1 MNSVQ
6 ILVLDFGSQYTQLIA
21 RRLREY
27 GIYTE
32 IVPYFESIDS
42 IKAKN
47 PKGIILSGGP
57 ASVYEEDAYKPD
69 SGIFTLG
76 VPLLGICYG
85 MQYIA
90 HYFGGKVI
98 RAEAQEFG
106 RAVLTILNKD
116 SINANTAQIIMQ
128 TKHFIIQT
136 YTIDDFEAFYELVS
150 NKDTMQTLPTLSQKA
165 TKEWLDRQILNY
177 RQYGYGIWAI
187 IDKENGKMVGYAG
200 FEKTKVSIKN
210 AIQEGLQWSYVLDK
224 AYQNKESCEAIARV
238 CISYAFQNLY
248 ANEIYCLSHRDNSLT
263 NNIAQTIGGIC
274 CDSINDIMVWKIA
287 NNSIDN
293 VGQNNGKQLV
303 GDTLILRE
311 LVASDLADIE
321 SMLLDCEVMSAW
333 GRPLSK
339 QEAKEWLA
347 KQMQSY
353 KLYGFGLFA
362 VIEKSSGIMVGQCGI
377 TWQNV
382 QDFELYNTIKS
393 SITENDY
400 SLTQNNMQT
409 LIESKSPLLP
419 ELGYIFKKSHWHK
432 GLASKAAQICMEYA
446 FQTLGLPLLI
456 SLIRTDSVAPQNVAK
471 RLEMRIVGKSYRT
484 FDGMDMP
491 HFVYMMRASDY
502 LGLDFKSQDTKK
514 VLLEFTSFT
523 PNNPMQDSVKD
534 EILEIWQNFIN
545 ATYHFLTQ
553 KDIESMRGDINELLD
568 SMNIIIASDYDK
580 KLGFIGLQ
588 GNKIAALFIS
598 PSAFKKGVGKALL
611 QKALESGLSD
621 YGEILVD
628 CNEANTDAISFYHT
642 LGFEIFARSPKD
654 LKNRDLPL
662 VHFRASSALLMR
674 SFNLHYNMPLFETER
689 LIVREMRQS
698 DKAQLQTMLLDYEV
712 MSSWEYN
719 FNDSSVQ
726 EWLSVQLNRY
736 EKFGFGLWAVVDKD
750 SGVMIGQA
758 GLSLQTYND
767 KKVLGM
773 TYIIAKN
780 HWKKGYGAEVALGC
794 KHYAFQVLKVKE
806 LYLLINESNE
816 ASKSVA
822 KKLQAYLLGETT
834 WTYRGRAMQ
843 RLVYRIKNT
852 NTNQFILE
860 TSRTILRP
868 YQDSDY
874 YALKAMLQDKE
885 TMQAWNGV
893 LSEQGVQEWIEDERI
908 NHDKFGIGW
917 WVVVDRVSGA
927 VIGQAGLHYTQYL
940 EMNYMLHKDHWH
952 KGYAI
957 EIGFACKEYA
967 FRHLRVKKLYSLCR
981 EDNIAAQNVAK
992 RIGMDKVGII
1002 EKDNVSYVEFCATS
1016 KVSPFA
1022 YTKYI
1027 YTASMESLETLQ
1039 KNLGRLG
1046 LRIGALNT
1054 ADSKE
1059 VLDLSALWQ
1068 EHFKKTHSY
1077 ITQEVVEQSGRNMLA
1092 LLKQCKQCLI
1102 ISCEQQ
1108 GAVESEVLGF
1118 LVLHAMDNTHSF
1130 IEIFLCNQKAC
1141 MQCEGVALLQ
1151 ALVHMN
1157 DSAYITVPSIVAQ
1170 EQIQHFYTHLGFIKK
1185 SDSKDLLHFDGTLP
1199 SGIEANLC
1207 YKYHDTALPCFIYSI
1222 ERATLSTS
1230 LRSLLLQDTQYA
1242 NTESKQIFV
1251 YENAQLNAHK
1261 YRTRKNDIAILFEG
1275 VRQDSIVWMS
1285 HADKVERVPSGFV
1298 ELARSGNTQNCAI
1311 ADEAR
1316 RIYAL
1321 QFHPEVVHSE
1331 CGGEILKNFALRICG
1346 ADNSWNMK
1354 NFATQEIAKLRQQV
1368 LGDSCCGRDFGAE
1381 SSVPDSSEGVQDR
1394 GAKAINEAINS
1405 GAKSSQNTC
1414 HTLAGNDKDSQNSA
1428 ESNKQ
1433 KTSLDSMKVLETAR
1447 TYLRT
1452 YTMQDLEALQAILDS
1467 KTMYA
1472 WGHGFTKQEC
1482 KEWIETQLER
1492 YRKYGFGL
1500 WAVVDKASGQI
1511 IGSAGLNYERID
1523 MAGEREILELGYI
1536 INHRFWGRGYGLEVA
1551 VACARY
1557 AFERL
1562 GAKELYCLIKWDNLA
1577 SLKLARK
1584 LGMRVVGENSKI
1596 YQGQKLAHY
1605 VLKAGELV
1613 LCVDNAGLLDSKIM
1627 ESSKKPQG
1635 EGYSRCGRGFSAE
1648 SNAVDSQAMDCH
1660 ANALAR
1666 NEKALR
1672 DSKISSAA
1680 ESSEGAKSERDSK
1693 GCDDFEVGENS
1704 KICDVAKDVV
1714 NAYAAGLEM
1723 RKQGEDAV
1731 SLVNRGF
1738 QAEGEIDSKVGEN
1751 SKICGEKTSQ
1761 RRSFF
1766 SKSGLSS
1773 TQAGS
1778 CLDGNDCRDSEQSA
1792 NASAAGFCD
1801 DFKGCADF
1809 GARSLVSLNDE
1820 ATKSNSLKS
1829 AQKPTHKVLCAVS
1842 GGVDSS
1848 VVATLLHRAIGENLI
1863 PVFVDTGLLRKGE
1876 KEAVIAMFRE
1886 NLKVPLIV
1894 VDSSALFLGRL
1905 KGVTDP
1911 ERKRKIIGETF
1922 IEVFEAEASKHKGEI
1937 KYLAQGTLYPD
1948 VIESVSVKGPSKTI
1962 KSHHNVGGLPEWM
1975 KFELIEPLRELF
1987 KDEVRAL
1994 GRELGMPESMLMRHP
2009 FPGPGLAIR
2018 IMGEVN
2024 EGDLELLREADSIF
2038 IEELHRAGLYDR
2050 VWQAFCV
2057 LLNVRSVGVMGDNR
2071 TYDNT
2076 ICLRAVDA
2084 QDGMTASF
2092 STLPHEFLE
2101 SVSNRIINEVAG
2113 INRVVYDITS
2123 KPPGT
2128 IEWE

>member
-69 SGIFTLG
+69 SGVFTLG
-76 VPLLGICYG
+76 VPVLGICYG

-90 HYFGGKVI
+90 HFFGGKVVK
-98 RAEAQEFG
+98 AKAQEFG

-116 SINANTAQIIMQ
+116 SAKSNISQ
-128 TKHFIIQT
+128 TIIQT
-136 YTIDDFEAFYELVS
+136 KRFIIRTYTNEDFNTLHKLVS
-150 NKDTMQTLPTLSQKA
+150 NKETMQTLPTLSEQA
-165 TKEWLDRQILNY
+165 TRAWLDRQIANY
-177 RQYGYGIWAI
+177 QQYGYGIWAV
-187 IDKENGKMVGYAG
+187 IDKENGKMIGYSG
-200 FEKTKVSIKN
+200 FEKTKISFNNTMQDV
-210 AIQEGLQWSYVLDK
+210 LQWSYALDK
-224 AYQNKESCEAIARV
+224 AYQNKEYCEAIAKA
-238 CISYAFQNLY
+238 CLSYAFQNLY
-248 ANEIYCLSHRDNSLT
+248 VNEIYCLSHKDNNLT
-263 NNIAQTIGGIC
+263 KHVTQTLGGEC
-274 CDSINDIMVWKIA
+274 CDCVNDTMVWKLA
-287 NNSIDN
+287 NNNIEN
-293 VGQNNGKQLV
+293 IGQNNGKQLV
-303 GDTLILRE
+303 SDTLILRE
-311 LVASDLADIE
+311 FVASDLADIE

-333 GRPLSK
+333 CRPLSK
-339 QEAKEWLA
+339 QEAKEWLD
-347 KQMQSY
+347 KQIQSY

-362 VIEKSSGIMVGQCGI
+362 VIEKNSGIMVGQCGI

-382 QDFELYNTIKS
+382 QDIELYNTIKS
-393 SITENDY
+393 SINAKDY
-400 SLTQNNMQT
+400 LLTQNNMQA
-409 LIESKSPLLP
+409 LMESKSPLLP

-432 GLASKAAQICMEYA
+432 GLASKAAQMCMEYA
-446 FQTLGLPLLI
+446 FQSLGLPLLI
-456 SLIRTDSVAPQNVAK
+456 SLIKTDNIAPQNVAK
-471 RLEMRIVGKSYRT
+471 RLEMRIVGKCYKT
-484 FDGMDMP
+484 FSGTEIP
-491 HFVYMMRASDY
+491 HFVYMMKASDY
-502 LGLDFKSQDTKK
+502 QGLDFKIQDTKK
-514 VLLEFTSFT
+514 ALLEFESFT
-523 PNNPMQDSVKD
+523 PSNPMKDSIKNEILKIWRDSV
-534 EILEIWQNFIN
+534 N
-545 ATYHFLTQ
+545 ATHHFLTQ
-553 KDIESMRGDINELLD
+553 KDIESIEVDTNTLLD

-580 KLGFIGLQ
+580 RLGFIGLQ
-588 GNKIAALFIS
+588 GNKIAALFVA

-611 QKALESGLSD
+611 QKALESGLGD

-654 LKNRDLPL
+654 LQNRDLPL
-662 VHFRASSALLMR
+662 VHFRANSALLMR
-674 SFNLHYNMPLFETER
+674 SFDLHYNMPLFETER

-698 DKAQLQTMLLDYEV
+698 DKSQLQAMLLDYEV

-780 HWKKGYGAEVALGC
+780 YWKKGYGAEVALGC
-794 KHYAFQVLKVKE
+794 KHYAFQVLKVRE

-852 NTNQFILE
+852 NTNQFSLE
-860 TSRTILRP
+860 TNRTMLRP

-874 YALKAMLQDKE
+874 PALKAMLQDKE
-885 TMQAWNGV
+885 IMQAWNGA
-893 LSEQGVQEWIEDERI
+893 LSEQGVQEWIANERA

-917 WVVVDRVSGA
+917 WVIVDKISGA

-940 EMNYMLHKDHWH
+940 EMHYMLHKEHLH

-957 EIGFACKEYA
+957 EIGLACKEYA

-981 EDNIAAQNVAK
+981 EDNISAQNVAK
-992 RIGMDKVGII
+992 RIGMNKVGTI
-1002 EKDNVSYVEFCATS
+1002 EVDNVSYVEFCAIS
-1016 KVSPFA
+1016 KVSPFT

-1046 LRIGALNT
+1046 LRISALNIT
-1054 ADSKE
+1054 DSKE

-1068 EHFKKTHSY
+1068 EHFKKTHSH
-1077 ITQEVVEQSGRNMLA
+1077 IPQEVVEQSGKNMLA
-1092 LLKQCKQCLI
+1092 IIKQCKQCLI

-1108 GAVESEVLGF
+1108 GGLENEVLGF
-1118 LVLHAMDNTHSF
+1118 LVLHATNNTQSF
-1130 IEIFLCNQKAC
+1130 IEIFLCSQKAH
-1141 MQCEGVALLQ
+1141 MQKEGIALLQ

-1157 DSAYITVPSIVAQ
+1157 DSSYITTPSIVVQ
-1170 EQIQHFYTHLGFIKK
+1170 EQMQHFYENLGFTKQ
-1185 SDSKDLLHFDGTLP
+1185 SDRKELLRFDGALP
-1199 SGIEANLC
+1199 SDINANLC
-1207 YKYHDTALPCFIYSI
+1207 YKYHNTTLPCFIYGI
-1222 ERATLSTS
+1222 TRMDLSAS
-1230 LRSLLLQDTQYA
+1230 LRSFLLQDTQYSS
-1242 NTESKQIFV
+1242 TESNQIFT
-1251 YENAQLNAHK
+1251 YETTQINTHK
-1261 YRTRKNDIAILFEG
+1261 DKAKQNNTAILFAG

-1316 RIYAL
+1316 GIYAL

-1331 CGGEILKNFALRICG
+1331 CGGEILKNFALHICG

-1354 NFATQEIAKLRQQV
+1354 NFATQEIVKLRQKV
-1368 LGDSCCGRDFGAE
+1368 LGDGLEEQGAIKEAMSVKSEALKAMNSRAE
-1381 SSVPDSSEGVQDR
+1381 SSQNACHTEASRKDSKSDSKDSTESSE
-1394 GAKAINEAINS
+1394 
-1405 GAKSSQNTC
+1405 
-1414 HTLAGNDKDSQNSA
+1414 
-1428 ESNKQ
+1428 Q
-1433 KTSLDSMKVLETAR
+1433 KIRLDSIKVLETER

-1452 YTMQDLEALQAILDS
+1452 YTMQDLESLQAILDG

-1472 WGHGFTKQEC
+1472 WGHSFTKQEC
-1482 KEWIETQLER
+1482 KEWIERQLER
-1492 YRKYGFGL
+1492 YKKYGFGL
-1500 WAVVDKASGQI
+1500 WAVVDKVSCQL
-1511 IGSAGLNYERID
+1511 IGNAGLNYERIE
-1523 MAGEREILELGYI
+1523 MEGEREILELGYI
-1536 INHRFWGRGYGLEVA
+1536 INHRFWGKGYGLEVA
-1551 VACARY
+1551 AACARY
-1557 AFERL
+1557 AFEKVGVR
-1562 GAKELYCLIKWDNLA
+1562 ELYCLIKWDNLA

-1605 VLKAGELV
+1605 VLKASELV
-1613 LCVDNAGLLDSKIM
+1613 LCVDSSGLLDSK
-1627 ESSKKPQG
+1627 G
-1635 EGYSRCGRGFSAE
+1635 RDDSR
-1648 SNAVDSQAMDCH
+1648 
-1660 ANALAR
+1660 
-1666 NEKALR
+1666 
-1672 DSKISSAA
+1672 
-1680 ESSEGAKSERDSK
+1680 
-1693 GCDDFEVGENS
+1693 VGENS
-1704 KICDVAKDVV
+1704 KISKEAAANALLCDEICGLQEKSQGSYLEGNDRRDLKQSA
-1714 NAYAAGLEM
+1714 NANAAGLEM
-1723 RKQGEDAV
+1723 K
-1731 SLVNRGF
+1731 NRGF
-1738 QAEGEIDSKVGEN
+1738 QAEGEGEKNETDSKAEEN
-1751 SKICGEKTSQ
+1751 SKICDE
-1761 RRSFF
+1761 
-1766 SKSGLSS
+1766 KSGLSS
-1773 TQAGS
+1773 
-1778 CLDGNDCRDSEQSA
+1778 
-1792 NASAAGFCD
+1792 AA
-1801 DFKGCADF
+1801 
-1809 GARSLVSLNDE
+1809 ARSYLSGSDE
-1820 ATKSNSLKS
+1820 ADGRRIADLSRKAEFL
-1829 AQKPTHKVLCAVS
+1829 KVLCAVS

-1848 VVATLLHRAIGENLI
+1848 VVATLLHRAIGDNLI

-1894 VDSSALFLGRL
+1894 ADSSALFLGRL
-1905 KGVTDP
+1905 KGVVDP
-1911 ERKRKIIGETF
+1911 EKKRKIIGETF
-1922 IEVFEAEASKHKGEI
+1922 IEVFEAEASKHRGEI

-2024 EGDLELLREADSIF
+2024 EGDLGLLREADSIF
-2038 IEELHRAGLYDR
+2038 IEELQRAGLYDK

-2092 STLPHEFLE
+2092 SHLPQEFLE
-2101 SVSNRIINEVAG
+2101 SVSNRIINEVEG